1 MSARPRAARRRGF
14 TLLELGVVLAIV
26 AVGALLVVPAWWPAD
41 AAAQDAAA
49 ELTAWLEQARDQAR
63 RARQVVTVRI
73 DGALGALTIDT
84 GGTAGRDR
92 WRDASLPVPS
102 RGTLEP
108 LDARATFVFR
118 PSGATDGDTLRVRTP
133 SGVVRLS
140 VDAWSGEVQRV
151 AR

>member
-1 MSARPRAARRRGF
+1 MRDVHRTPRRGY
-14 TLLELGVVLAIV
+14 TLIELSVVLAIV
-26 AVGALLVVPAWWPAD
+26 AITALLVTPQWWPDD
-41 AAAQDAAA
+41 AGEQDAAM
-49 ELTAWLEQARDQAR
+49 ELAAVLEQARDQAR

-84 GGTAGRDR
+84 SGSAGRDR
-92 WRDASLPVPS
+92 WRDAPLPDAT

-108 LDARATFVFR
+108 LETRATFVFR